1 MKGRIKRKMKEFK
14 TRKSL
19 WIVFLIFLSVI
30 FYPGWVI
37 ANNINEKAIQ
47 IVSNPGEDF
56 AAAISRDEKTLVYV
70 SEKSGNLDLW
80 LKKLEPAPPPDRQL
94 TFHNSADN
102 SPAISPNGEWLAFI
116 SNRSDP
122 KGDLY
127 ILPLKF
133 VAPKKGIDNARRLTD
148 GKTQD
153 KNPTWSP
160 DGKSIYFSSKSS
172 GLFDT
177 QIKKINI
184 DTKIETEI
192 DKVQGVNPSIS
203 YDGNLLAFVSQKKE
217 INPSIWVKD
226 LKTNSLIQI
235 TKGADIDVSP
245 TWSPDGKKIYFTRYR
260 DDTNRD
266 NAVTIE
272 DRPNLWS
279 VSFPPS
285 KLPIQLTDSSAHDLF
300 PQASK
305 DSLYITSDRK
315 KDIDIWKIPEKG
327 LIPFPED
334 YGQALQ
340 ITADLC
346 PKTDQTPYSCLM
358 AYNNLIAL
366 FPNEEGKARSRY
378 LLGLGYLSLNHT
390 NFAEKIFSQIAQDEQ
405 KNALYRGL
413 SEIENL
419 VLKTEKSKIKGGS
432 EYRKQ
437 AAQALQNLD
446 NIKAKYKDERR
457 VNARVLLEKGRILFK
472 IEQLNKALAFYK
484 KTIQNFPEQR
494 TIAAEAAFL
503 QSEVYQT
510 LSDNRKVINSFIQVV
525 RDFYDVEYWADK
537 ATREIF
543 ALHENQPT
551 LEKKA
556 SELRNISIQYE
567 KLPRLAAAIQ
577 NRVGELYKQGNENLL
592 AKEAYQATVNRFPNS
607 IKAKNAAL
615 FALANIYA
623 EEENFE
629 QSLKVYEQIAD
640 DSKDLKDAVQRSRKG
655 YIRKS
660 IEKGEW
666 ELKVGEVKL
675 AVKTFLNLIQFS
687 PETIEGH
694 RGFVQAK
701 AALKGI
707 DETISFYKTRLK
719 KNPNSAPDRYA
730 LGLAYTYLK
739 KPDFDGAEK
748 EIREALRVDSQQLY
762 YHQTLGYVYE
772 QMESTLKRPD
782 YLERALQEYQ
792 TALSLVDPIETPR
805 NEANLLL
812 NLGNGNFLLNNFSAA
827 YRYYKKR
834 NEIGLDFLDETREA
848 IYYSR
853 YGESAFKSGASKEAI
868 INLKKS
874 LKIFSKKKNQTRM
887 AELNDR
893 IALAYQDIG
902 NNSEAVNHFAE
913 AMEINRASGNTS
925 SLSRSLR
932 NIANNL
938 FWLNKKE
945 KTKKSG
951 QLTQALNNYFEA
963 IEKIEKFGV
972 IQKKKSQSGLLNIQI
987 ETPLDQNASA
997 AASGFDTVG
1006 EQKLIFHYVGKI
1018 YGDFKE
1024 YGRATEYFEKKLALI
1039 PENLDIEKNVPVLL
1053 EKALLQ
1059 NQIGNFNYLKGDY
1072 EAAGRFF
1079 KNSYQLSKSLKNRY
1093 GTAVNA
1099 ANLGKLLLA
1108 KLENRPTA
1116 QPTQEIENTIS
1127 LLTDTSK
1134 WLTEFKDYSNPEYQ
1148 AYLQNYI
1155 GIFNYYKTLQLSNST
1170 KTTNEKDDSL
1180 SFLSSLNE
1188 IKKDVNSLDLAAKNF
1203 QSAIKNLEA
1212 AKEVPQK
1219 KQMLAALR
1227 QNLKLAN
1234 DFKSSKKRT
1243 DSNSVP
1249 FDLAFSIR
1257 WQHRYL
1263 KALQAISLEEKLKLL
1278 LESEKLFSKIPYG
1291 FSPLKDDGI
1300 TMLAQLYRD
1309 ITTIYFEKKK
1319 FTESLFYSEKG
1330 GRQLAL
1336 AHRQSFP
1343 LKFSDEN
1350 RQMYRDE
1357 IEAYPV
1363 RLRKAIEGNSD
1374 EDAESILEELEE
1386 FLTLAKEDDKELAS
1400 LYSPYIPD
1408 ISEIHSAMQKKGI
1421 IIKYEWIGEKIFIWV
1436 LNGKSI
1442 KAGSINATSDLTR
1455 IISQYAANPGNYN
1468 PSDIDLLSKSLTEPI
1483 KDFVKDSKTLYLL
1496 ANGPLEFLPW
1506 PAMKMDGRPIVQSHP
1521 ITYISSFSHL
1531 VFSSEKR
1538 NLYNA
1543 RLLNIGNSFKGM
1555 EDLEGKFSTI
1565 KNLNSMT
1572 KEIDAFPKL
1581 RKNFGLINIEN
1592 RTVLNGRKLWDSYI
1606 GISNNPRRFDRWR
1619 PEDFFAESLPGHL
1632 VALQNIRL
1640 DYERGDDFS
1649 PSAFLTE
1656 ALTFAGFPGVLLNW
1670 NQDESLAKKKLF
1682 KSFLKKI
1689 RGGNPAEALRLAQLE
1704 TAKQFPKSLAWAGYR
1719 FYGFPG
1725 MEENEKKEFAKTH
1738 FDSNVQKGLQ
1748 AFKKK
1753 EWNSSIGYFE
1763 NALALIA
1770 FLENKNSE
1778 DQIRKTLALAAYN
1791 QGDYQ
1796 KAIQYQNDLVKT
1808 MESKEDPERLAE
1820 AIYFLGILHSRAENY
1835 GEAVKFLQQSLN
1847 IYKKNE
1853 ILDKLAESYSALG
1866 IIEENA
1872 LDYDKALQAFNSSL
1886 KISEEIGEDLNRG
1899 RELRRIGRIFY
1910 LRLSRYDQAKVY
1922 FQQAYDLFKEIEQL
1936 DQVVETLLELG
1947 LVAEKQGDFDVAL
1960 NHYQEAQN
1968 QAKEIDMKPGLS
1980 KAFLYQ
1986 ANSHWFQGNY
1996 QKAFKFQ
2003 RKALAIAEEI
2013 NDKRQKTFVYN
2024 TLGLIYWTLNNS
2036 SQALGNLNK
2045 SLKLA
2050 GEIESPLDI
2059 ATAYNNIG
2067 LVYRKDKKYE
2077 KSIEFFQKA
2086 LKKDEELKS
2095 KWGQG
2100 YTHRNLGMSYLR
2112 LDQLDSAST
2121 HIQKAVTL
2129 SREIGNQT
2137 NLVKSMLEMGNLAM
2151 KRKNCSKAISAF
2163 KETEDLAGK
2172 LKISEVHW
2180 RALRG
2185 QGKCLAKNGN
2195 LDTATEA
2202 YKKAAEIVED
2212 MRAAIKIEEFQNGFL
2227 TDKQDVFKELVL
2239 LLLDQNKTDEAF
2251 SYAEKA
2257 KSRSFIDLLGN
2268 QKVSLKDDIS
2278 QKLYDSLT
2286 KQKNQIRKIEEIL
2299 GKTEEEDKR
2308 NQLLKDL
2315 VTARNSYQEILI
2327 QVKEQSPQLSSFV
2340 TVETLKIPEIQ
2351 KLLEP
2356 NVALVE
2362 YLTTPNEIVIWVV
2375 SQKNLQVSRVP
2386 IEEKELESLVKDYR
2400 ERMQN
2405 LAPLEEQ
2412 SGKLYDLAI
2421 KPIEPFIQNQRTLGI
2436 IPNGILH
2443 YISFSSLKGPNG
2455 YLFEQHPLFYAP
2467 SASVLKFTFERKYDK
2482 KSGPIKV
2489 LALGN
2494 PDLGSF
2500 NYDLPL
2506 AELEANAIKWDFPK
2520 IDVLTREKATESWLK
2535 KHISEYQIIHIA
2547 SHGEFDPIN
2556 PLFSSL
2562 KLTRDQSNDGN
2573 FEVNEVFALDIKA
2586 DLVTLSAC
2594 QTGLGKIE
2602 GGDELMGLN
2611 RAFFYAGTHALISSL
2626 WRVSDISTAILIKH
2640 FYRNYAK
2647 SLKAESL
2654 RKAQLLVKQSYPHP
2668 SYWSG
2673 FSLTGDYR

>member
-1 MKGRIKRKMKEFK
+1 MFK
-14 TRKSL
+14 VKLCKKITN
-19 WIVFLIFLSVI
+19 LISILLTTI
-30 FYPGWVI
+30 FIQSMVLESF
-37 ANNINEKAIQ
+37 ANNNPIQ

-56 AAAISRDEKTLVYV
+56 AGSVSRDEKAIVYV
-70 SEKSGNLDLW
+70 SQKSGNLDLW

-94 TFHNSADN
+94 TFHNSGDN

-133 VAPKKGIDNARRLTD
+133 AAPQKGIDNARRLTD

-153 KNPTWSP
+153 KNPTWSA
-160 DGKSIYFSSKSS
+160 DGKFIYFSSKSS
-172 GLFDT
+172 GSFET
-177 QIKKINI
+177 QIKKIDI
-184 DTKIETEI
+184 DTKIETGI
-192 DKVQGVNPSIS
+192 DKVQGLNPSVS
-203 YDGNLLAFVSQKKE
+203 HDGRYLAFVSQKRNME
-217 INPSIWVKD
+217 PSIWVKD
-226 LKTNSLIQI
+226 LKTNSLVQI
-235 TKGADIDVSP
+235 TKGKDIDVSP
-245 TWSPDGKKIYFTRYR
+245 NWSPDGKEIYFVRYR

-266 NAVTIE
+266 SAVTIE
-272 DRPNLWS
+272 DRPNIWS
-279 VSFPPS
+279 ISFPPS
-285 KLPIQLTDSSAHDLF
+285 KLPVQLTDSTAYDLF

-305 DSLYITSDRK
+305 NSLYITSDRK
-315 KDIDIWKIPEKG
+315 KDINIWKIPKKG
-327 LIPFPED
+327 LIPFPND

-366 FPNEEGKARSRY
+366 FSDEGGSTRSNY
-378 LLGLGYLSLNHT
+378 LMGLGYLSLGHVDY
-390 NFAEKIFSQIAQDEQ
+390 AEKIFSRIAKNKQ

-413 SEIENL
+413 AEIENL
-419 VLKTEKSKIKGGS
+419 ILQTEKFKTKGNS
-432 EYRKQ
+432 EYLKK
-437 AAQALQNLD
+437 AAQTLVDFN
-446 NIKAKYKDERR
+446 NIKIKYKDERR
-457 VNARVLLEKGRILFK
+457 VSSKILLEKGRILFK
-472 IEQLNKALAFYK
+472 TKEINKALKFYK
-484 KTIQNFPEQR
+484 ETIKNYPEQR
-494 TIAAEAAFL
+494 TISAEAAFL
-503 QSEVYQT
+503 QNEIYQT
-510 LSDNRKVINSFIQVV
+510 LGDNQKVINSFIQVV
-525 RDFYDVEYWADK
+525 RDFYDVEYWTDK

-543 ALHENQPT
+543 ALHEDQPT

-556 SELRNISIQYE
+556 SKLHDLSIQYE
-567 KLPRLAAAIQ
+567 KLPRLAGAIQ
-577 NRVGELYKQGNENLL
+577 NRVGELYRQGNENLL

-607 IKAKNAAL
+607 TKSKNAAL

-623 EEENFE
+623 EEEDFE
-629 QSLKVYEQIAD
+629 QSLRVYEQIAD
-640 DSKDLKDAVQRSRKG
+640 DSKDLKEAVKNSRKG

-660 IEKGEW
+660 VAKGKW

-675 AVKTFLNLIQFS
+675 AVKTFLNLILFS
-687 PETIEGH
+687 TETIEGH

-707 DETISFYKTRLK
+707 DETISFYKDRLK
-719 KNPNSAPDRYA
+719 KNPDSAPDRYA
-730 LGLAYTYLK
+730 LGLTYTYLE
-739 KPDFDGAEK
+739 KPDLDMAEK
-748 EIREALRVDSQQLY
+748 EIREAIRTDSQQIY

-772 QMESTLKRPD
+772 QMESILKRSD

-792 TALSLVDPIETPR
+792 TALSLADPTETPR
-805 NEANLLL
+805 NEADLLL
-812 NLGNGNFLLNNFSAA
+812 NLGNGNFLLNNFSTA
-827 YRYYKKR
+827 YRYYKR
-834 NEIGLDFLDETREA
+834 REETGLDFLNESREA
-848 IYYSR
+848 IYFSR
-853 YGESAFKSGASKEAI
+853 YGESTFKFGSPKEAI
-868 INLKKS
+868 KTLKKS
-874 LKIFSKKKNQTRM
+874 LKIFSKKKDQTRM

-893 IALAYQDIG
+893 IALAYQDVE
-902 NNSEAVNHFAE
+902 NYSEAVNHFTE

-972 IQKKKSQSGLLNIQI
+972 IQKKKNQSGLLNIQI

-1024 YGRATEYFEKKLALI
+1024 YGRATKYFEKKLALI
-1039 PENLDIEKNVPVLL
+1039 PDKLDIEKNVPVLL

-1072 EAAGRFF
+1072 EAAGRYF
-1079 KNSYQLSKSLKNRY
+1079 KNSYQLSKSLKNRH

-1116 QPTQEIENTIS
+1116 QPFQEIESTIS
-1127 LLTDTSK
+1127 LLTETSK
-1134 WLTEFKDYSNPEYQ
+1134 WLAEFKEYSNPEYQ

-1155 GIFNYYKTLQLSNST
+1155 GIFKYYKTLQLSNTT
-1170 KTTNEKDDSL
+1170 KPLSEKNDSI
-1180 SFLSSLNE
+1180 SFLSSLNDLKNE
-1188 IKKDVNSLDLAAKNF
+1188 VDNLNLAAQNF
-1203 QSAIKNLEA
+1203 KEAIKNIEA
-1212 AKEVPQK
+1212 AKDIPQK
-1219 KQMLAALR
+1219 KEMLAALK
-1227 QNLKLAN
+1227 QNLKLTKNFENSA
-1234 DFKSSKKRT
+1234 KKTNSNTAPT
-1243 DSNSVP
+1243 DP
-1249 FDLAFSIR
+1249 AFSIR

-1263 KALQAISLEEKLKLL
+1263 KALQSASSKEKLSLF

-1300 TMLAQLYRD
+1300 TMLAQLYQD
-1309 ITTIYFEKKK
+1309 ITAAYFEEKR
-1319 FTESLFYSEKG
+1319 FAEALFFSEKG
-1330 GRQLAL
+1330 SRQLAI
-1336 AHRQSFP
+1336 ANHQIFP
-1343 LKFSDEN
+1343 KNFSNED
-1350 RQMYRDE
+1350 RQMYWDE
-1357 IEAYPV
+1357 LKTFPD
-1363 RLRKAIEGNSD
+1363 RLRKAVEGTSE
-1374 EDAESILEELEE
+1374 EDAKSILEEQEE
-1386 FLTLAKEDDKELAS
+1386 FLTLVKEDDKELAA
-1400 LYSPYIPD
+1400 LYTPYIPD
-1408 ISEIHSAMQKKGI
+1408 INEIRSSMKKEGAI
-1421 IIKYEWIGEKIFIWV
+1421 LKYEWIGEKIFIWV
-1436 LNGKSI
+1436 INSKI
-1442 KAGSINATSDLTR
+1442 IRAGAVTATSELTR
-1455 IISQYAANPGNYN
+1455 VISQYAANPKSY
-1468 PSDIDLLSKSLTEPI
+1468 SRLDIELLSRALTEPI
-1483 KDFVKDSKTLYLL
+1483 KDFVKNSKALYIL

-1506 PAMKMDGRPIVQSHP
+1506 PAMKINAKSIVETIP

-1531 VFSSEKR
+1531 IFSKEKR

-1543 RLLNIGNSFKGM
+1543 SLLNIGNSFETMKG
-1555 EDLEGKFSTI
+1555 LGSSFSTI
-1565 KNLNSMT
+1565 KNLNSRT

-1581 RKNFGLINIEN
+1581 RRNFGLINIEN

-1606 GISNNPRRFDRWR
+1606 GISDNPRRFDRWR
-1619 PEDFFAESLPGHL
+1619 PQELFEESLSGHL
-1632 VALQNIRL
+1632 IALQNIRS
-1640 DYERGDDFS
+1640 DYERGNNLS
-1649 PSAFLTE
+1649 PSVFLTE

-1670 NQDESLAKKKLF
+1670 TQNGSIAQKSLF
-1682 KSFLKKI
+1682 KSFLKKVPS
-1689 RGGNPAEALRLAQLE
+1689 GNPSEALRFAQLE
-1704 TAKQFPKSLAWAGYR
+1704 TAKKFPDSLDWAGYR

-1725 MEENEKKEFAKTH
+1725 MDEDEKKEFAKTY
-1738 FDSNVQKGLQ
+1738 FDTNVQKGLQ
-1748 AFKKK
+1748 TFKQK
-1753 EWNSSIGYFE
+1753 EWDSSIRYFE
-1763 NALALIA
+1763 NALALIS

-1778 DQIRKTLALAAYN
+1778 NQIRKTLALAAYN

-1796 KAIQYQNDLVKT
+1796 KAIQYQKGLVKM
-1808 MESKEDPERLAE
+1808 MELREDPELLAE
-1820 AIYFLGILHSRAENY
+1820 SIYFLGILHSRAENY
-1835 GEAVKFLQQSLN
+1835 GEAVKLLQKSLN
-1847 IYKKNE
+1847 IYKENE
-1853 ILDKLAESYSALG
+1853 ILDKLAESYSTLG

-1872 LDYDKALQAFNSSL
+1872 LDYDKALQAFSSSL

-1910 LRLSRYDQAKVY
+1910 LRLNRYDRAKAY
-1922 FQQAYDLFKEIEQL
+1922 FQQAYDLFMEIEQL

-1960 NHYQEAQN
+1960 NRYREAQVL
-1968 QAKEIDMKPGLS
+1968 AKKIDMKPGLS

-2003 RKALAIAEEI
+2003 QKALAIAEEI
-2013 NDKRQKTFVYN
+2013 TDKRQKIFVFN

-2050 GEIESPLDI
+2050 EEIESPLDI

-2112 LDQLDSAST
+2112 LDQLDFASI
-2121 HIQKAVTL
+2121 HIQKAVAL

-2163 KETEDLAGK
+2163 KETEALAGK

-2185 QGKCLAKNGN
+2185 QGKCLAMHGN
-2195 LDTATEA
+2195 LNPATEA
-2202 YKKAAEIVED
+2202 YKKSAEIVED
-2212 MRAAIKIEEFQNGFL
+2212 MRAAIKIEEFKNGFL

-2239 LLLDQNKTDEAF
+2239 LLLDQNKTAEAF

-2268 QKVSLKDDIS
+2268 QKVSLKNDVS

-2286 KQKNQIRKIEEIL
+2286 KQKNQIRKIEETL

-2308 NQLLKDL
+2308 NQLLNDL
-2315 VTARNSYQEILI
+2315 VTSKNNYQEILI
-2327 QVKEQSPQLSSFV
+2327 KVKEQSPQLSSFV
-2340 TVETLKIPEIQ
+2340 TVETLNISEIQ

-2356 NVALVE
+2356 KVALIE
-2362 YLTTPNEIVIWVV
+2362 YLTTPKELVIWVV
-2375 SQKNLQVSRVP
+2375 SQNSLQVTKVP
-2386 IEEKELESLVKDYR
+2386 IEEKELEKLVNDYR
-2400 ERMQN
+2400 NRMQN

-2412 SGKLYDLAI
+2412 TGKLYDIAI
-2421 KPIEPFIQNQRTLGI
+2421 KPIEPWIQTQKTLGI

-2443 YISFSSLKGPNG
+2443 YISFSSLRGPNG
-2455 YLFEQHPLFYAP
+2455 YLFEKHPLFYAP
-2467 SASVLKFTFERKYDK
+2467 SASVLKFTFGRKYEK
-2482 KSGPIKV
+2482 KSGPVKV
-2489 LALGN
+2489 LALSN
-2494 PDLGSF
+2494 PDLGSL

-2562 KLTRDQSNDGN
+2562 KLTRDQSEDGN
-2573 FEVNEVFALDIKA
+2573 FEVNEVFSLDIKA

-2640 FYRNYAK
+2640 FYRNYATN
-2647 SLKAESL
+2647 LKAESL
-2654 RKAQLLVKQSYPHP
+2654 RKAQLLVKQSYQHP
-2668 SYWSG
+2668 AYWSA

>member
-1 MKGRIKRKMKEFK
+1 MKKFK
-14 TRKSL
+14 TNKLS
-19 WIVFLIFLSVI
+19 WIVFLILLPVN
-30 FYPGWVI
+30 FYPGWVF
-37 ANNINEKAIQ
+37 ANKINEKAIQ

-70 SEKSGNLDLW
+70 SERSGNLDLW

-133 VAPKKGIDNARRLTD
+133 VPPKNGIDNARRLTD

-153 KNPTWSP
+153 RSPSWSP
-160 DGKSIYFSSKSS
+160 DGKFIYFSSKNS
-172 GLFDT
+172 GSFET
-177 QIKKINI
+177 QIKKIDI
-184 DTKIETEI
+184 DTKIETTL
-192 DKVQGVNPSIS
+192 DKAQGVNPSIS
-203 YDGNLLAFVSQKKE
+203 HDGNYLAFVSQKKE

-226 LKTNSLIQI
+226 LKENSLIQI
-235 TKGADIDVSP
+235 TKGTDIDVYP
-245 TWSPDGKKIYFTRYR
+245 TWSPDGKEIYFVRYR

-266 NAVTIE
+266 SAVTIE
-272 DRPNLWS
+272 DKPNLWS

-285 KLPIQLTDSSAHDLF
+285 KLPIQLTDSSAYDLF

-305 DSLYITSDRK
+305 ESLYITSDRK
-315 KDIDIWKIPEKG
+315 KDIDIWKIPKKG

-340 ITADLC
+340 VTADLC
-346 PKTDQTPYSCLM
+346 PKADQTPYSCLM
-358 AYNNLIAL
+358 AYNNLITS
-366 FPNEEGKARSRY
+366 FPNEEGKVRSKY

-390 NFAEKIFSQIAQDEQ
+390 GFAGKIFSQIAKNEQ
-405 KNALYRGL
+405 KNPLYRGL
-413 SEIENL
+413 AEIENL
-419 VLKTEKSKIKGGS
+419 IIQTEKFKTKGTTDYRKKANQTLKDLDKIKT
-432 EYRKQ
+432 
-437 AAQALQNLD
+437 
-446 NIKAKYKDERR
+446 KYKNERR
-457 VNARVLLEKGRILFK
+457 VNARVFLEKGRILFK
-472 IEQLNKALAFYK
+472 IEELDKALAFYK
-484 KTIQNFPEQR
+484 ETIQNYPEQR
-494 TIAAEAAFL
+494 TIAAEAAFR
-503 QSEVYQT
+503 QNEVYQT
-510 LSDNRKVINSFIQVV
+510 LGDNRKVINSFIQVV
-525 RDFYDVEYWADK
+525 RDFYDVEYWTDK
-537 ATREIF
+537 ATKEIF

-551 LEKKA
+551 LEKKT

-592 AKEAYQATVNRFPNS
+592 AKEAYQATIDRFPNS

-640 DSKDLKDAVQRSRKG
+640 DSKNLKEAVQNSRKG

-660 IEKGEW
+660 IKKGEW

-675 AVKTFLNLIQFS
+675 AAKTFLNLVRFS

-701 AALKGI
+701 AALKGTE
-707 DETISFYKTRLK
+707 ETISFYKSRLK
-719 KNPNSAPDRYA
+719 KNPNSAPDRYS

-739 KPDFDGAEK
+739 NPDLDAAEK

-792 TALSLVDPIETPR
+792 TALSLVDPIDSPR
-805 NEANLLL
+805 NEADLLL
-812 NLGNGNFLLNNFSAA
+812 NLGNGNFLLNSFSAA

-834 NEIGLDFLDETREA
+834 EETGLDFLDETREA

-853 YGESAFKSGASKEAI
+853 YGESAFKSGLSKEAI
-868 INLKKS
+868 KNLKNS
-874 LKIFSKKKNQTRM
+874 LKIFSKKKDQTRI

-893 IALAYQDIG
+893 IALAYQDIE
-902 NNSEAVNHFAE
+902 NHSDAVNHFAR
-913 AMEINRASGNTS
+913 AMEINRESGNTS

-972 IQKKKSQSGLLNIQI
+972 IQKKKNQSGLLNIQI
-987 ETPLDQNASA
+987 ETPLDQNAST

-1006 EQKLIFHYVGKI
+1006 ERKLIFHYIGKI

-1024 YGRATEYFEKKLALI
+1024 YGRAIEYFEKKLALI
-1039 PENLDIEKNVPVLL
+1039 PNNLDIEKNVPVLL

-1072 EAAGRFF
+1072 EAASRYF
-1079 KNSYQLSKSLKNRY
+1079 KESYQLSKSLKNRH

-1099 ANLGKLLLA
+1099 ANIGKLHLA

-1116 QPTQEIENTIS
+1116 RPSEEITDTIS
-1127 LLTDTSK
+1127 LLSETSK
-1134 WLTEFKDYSNPEYQ
+1134 WLAEFKEYPNLEYQ
-1148 AYLQNYI
+1148 AYLKNYI
-1155 GIFNYYKTLQLSNST
+1155 GIFNYYKALQLSNIEKQANTLNDNLSLIASLKNI
-1170 KTTNEKDDSL
+1170 KTDVDNVREAAEYFREALASL
-1180 SFLSSLNE
+1180 
-1188 IKKDVNSLDLAAKNF
+1188 KAAKD
-1203 QSAIKNLEA
+1203 I
-1212 AKEVPQK
+1212 PQK
-1219 KQMLAALR
+1219 DQMLAALK
-1227 QNLKLAN
+1227 QNIELTGVWE
-1234 DFKSSKKRT
+1234 SSKKDKKAET
-1243 DSNSVP
+1243 TVSDPTFSV
-1249 FDLAFSIR
+1249 R
-1257 WQHRYL
+1257 WQYRYL
-1263 KALQAISLEEKLKLL
+1263 KAIQTSSTEKKLNLL

-1291 FSPLKDDGI
+1291 FSTLNEGEI
-1300 TMLAQLYRD
+1300 VMLAQLYKD
-1309 ITTIYFEKKK
+1309 ITSVYFEKKR
-1319 FTESLFYSEKG
+1319 FAEALFFSEKG
-1330 GRQLAL
+1330 HRQLAI
-1336 AHRQSFP
+1336 AARQNFP

-1350 RQMYRDE
+1350 RQAYHDE
-1357 IEAYPV
+1357 ITAFPN
-1363 RLRKAIEGNSD
+1363 RLKSVLEGASK
-1374 EDAESILEELEE
+1374 EDAESILEEQKE
-1386 FLTLAKEDDKELAS
+1386 FIALVKEDDKELAA
-1400 LYSPYIPD
+1400 LYDPYIPD
-1408 ISEIHSAMQKKGI
+1408 ISEIRDSIEKGGTI
-1421 IIKYEWIGEKIFIWV
+1421 VKYEWIDDKIFTWV
-1436 LNGKSI
+1436 LDSKTLRAGEI
-1442 KAGSINATSDLTR
+1442 KASPELTR
-1455 IISQYAANPGNYN
+1455 VISQYAANPGNYSL
-1468 PSDIDLLSKSLTEPI
+1468 SDINLLSKSLTEPI
-1483 KDFVKDSKTLYLL
+1483 KSFVKKSKDLYIL
-1496 ANGPLEFLPW
+1496 ANGPFEFLPW
-1506 PAMKMDGRPIVQSHP
+1506 PAMKINDKPIIESLTP
-1521 ITYISSFSHL
+1521 TYISSFSHL
-1531 VFSSEKR
+1531 VFSKEKR
-1538 NLYNA
+1538 NLYNT
-1543 RLLNIGNSFKGM
+1543 RLLNVSASPKEILG
-1555 EDLEGKFSTI
+1555 LEGKFSTI
-1565 KNLNSMT
+1565 KNLNSQT
-1572 KEIDAFPKL
+1572 KEIDDFPRLK
-1581 RKNFGLINIEN
+1581 KNFGLINIEN
-1592 RTVLNGRKLWDSYI
+1592 QTNLNGRKLWDSYI
-1606 GISNNPRRFDRWR
+1606 GISSNPRRFDRWQ
-1619 PEDFFAESLPGHL
+1619 PEELFEESLRGHL
-1632 VALQNIRL
+1632 ISLQNIRS
-1640 DYERGDDFS
+1640 DYERGNDLP
-1649 PSAFLTE
+1649 PSVFLTE
-1656 ALTFAGFPGVLLNW
+1656 ALTFAGFPGILLNW
-1670 NQDESLAKKKLF
+1670 NQSGSVAQKSLF
-1682 KSFLKKI
+1682 ETFLEKA
-1689 RGGNPAEALRLAQLE
+1689 RSGNSSQALRMAQLE
-1704 TAKQFPKSLAWAGYR
+1704 TAKKFPNSLDWIGYR

-1725 MEENEKKEFAKTH
+1725 MDENEKKEFAKTN
-1738 FDSNVQKGLQ
+1738 FDKNVQQGLQ
-1748 AFKKK
+1748 AFKQK

-1763 NALALIA
+1763 KALALIS

-1791 QGDYQ
+1791 QGNYS
-1796 KAIQYQNDLVKT
+1796 KAIQYQNDLVKI
-1808 MESKEDPERLAE
+1808 MESREDPELLAE
-1820 AIYFLGILHSRAENY
+1820 ALYFLGILHSRAENY
-1835 GEAVKFLQQSLN
+1835 GEAVKLLQKSLN
-1847 IYKKNE
+1847 IYKENE

-1910 LRLSRYDQAKVY
+1910 LRLSRYNQAKTY
-1922 FQQAYDLFKEIEQL
+1922 FQQAHNLFKEIEQL

-1960 NHYQEAQN
+1960 NHYREAESL
-1968 QAKEIDMKPGLS
+1968 AKEIDLKRGLS

-1996 QKAFKFQ
+1996 QQAFKFQ
-2003 RKALAIAEEI
+2003 RKALAIADEI
-2013 NDKRQKTFVYN
+2013 SDKRQKAFIYN

-2050 GEIESPLDI
+2050 EEIESPLDI

-2086 LKKDEELKS
+2086 LEKDEELKS

-2112 LDQLDSAST
+2112 LNQLDSASI
-2121 HIQKAVTL
+2121 HIQKAVAL

-2163 KETEDLAGK
+2163 KETEALAGK

-2185 QGKCLAKNGN
+2185 QGKCLATDGN
-2195 LDTATEA
+2195 LNPATEA

-2239 LLLDQNKTDEAF
+2239 LLLDQNKTEEAF

-2268 QKVSLKDDIS
+2268 QKVSLKNDVS

-2286 KQKNQIRKIEEIL
+2286 KQKNQIRKIEETL

-2315 VTARNSYQEILI
+2315 VSARNEYQEILI

-2340 TVETLKIPEIQ
+2340 TVETLKVPEIQ

-2362 YLTTPNEIVIWVV
+2362 YLTTPKEIVIWVV
-2375 SQKNLQVSRVP
+2375 SKNNLNASRVP
-2386 IEEKELESLVKDYR
+2386 VEEKELEKLVKDYR
-2400 ERMQN
+2400 DRMQN

-2412 SGKLYDLAI
+2412 SKKLYDLAI
-2421 KPIEPFIQNQRTLGI
+2421 KPIEPWIKTQRMLGI
-2436 IPNGILH
+2436 IPNGLLH

-2455 YLFEQHPLFYAP
+2455 YLFEKHPLFYSP
-2467 SASVLKFTFERKYDK
+2467 SASVLKFTFGRKYEK

-2520 IDVLTREKATESWLK
+2520 IDVLTREKARESWLK

-2562 KLTRDQSNDGN
+2562 KLTRDKSEDGN
-2573 FEVNEVFALDIKA
+2573 FEVNEVFSLDIKA

-2647 SLKAESL
+2647 NLKAESL

>member
-1 MKGRIKRKMKEFK
+1 MGDLKRKMKQFK
-14 TRKSL
+14 AKNL
-19 WIVFLIFLSVI
+19 ILVVFLILF
-30 FYPGWVI
+30 WVNFCPEWAI
-37 ANNINEKAIQ
+37 ANDINDKAIQ

-56 AAAISRDEKTLVYV
+56 AAAISRDEKNLVYV

-94 TFHNSADN
+94 TFHNSEDN

-133 VAPKKGIDNARRLTD
+133 AAQKKGIDNARRLTD

-153 KNPTWSP
+153 KNPTWSA
-160 DGKSIYFSSKSS
+160 DGKHIYISYKNS
-172 GLFDT
+172 GSFKT
-177 QIKKINI
+177 QIKKIGI
-184 DTKIETEI
+184 DTKVETVLDNI
-192 DKVQGVNPSIS
+192 QGVNPAVSQNGR
-203 YDGNLLAFVSQKKE
+203 YLAFVSQKKG

-226 LKTNSLIQI
+226 LNTKALTQI
-235 TKGADIDVSP
+235 TKGTDIDVSP
-245 TWSPDGKKIYFTRYR
+245 NWSLDGKEIYFTRYR

-266 NAVTIE
+266 GAITIE
-272 DRPNLWS
+272 DRSNIWS
-279 VSFPPS
+279 ISFPPS
-285 KLPIQLTDSSAHDLF
+285 KLPIQLTDSSAYDLF
-300 PQASK
+300 PHASANG
-305 DSLYITSDRK
+305 LYITSDRK
-315 KDIDIWKIPEKG
+315 KDIDIWKIPTKG
-327 LIPFPED
+327 LIPFPND

-346 PKTDQTPYSCLM
+346 PKTDQTSYSCLM
-358 AYNNLIAL
+358 TYNNLTAL
-366 FPNEEGKARSRY
+366 FPNESGSARNKY
-378 LLGLGYLSLNHT
+378 LLGLGYLSLGHVDYAN
-390 NFAEKIFSQIAQDEQ
+390 KIFSKIVKNEQ

-413 SEIENL
+413 AEIESL
-419 VLKTEKSKIKGGS
+419 ILQTEKFKIKGKS
-432 EYRKQ
+432 EYRKKAIQ
-437 AAQALQNLD
+437 TLADLN
-446 NIKAKYKDERR
+446 NIKTKYKDERR
-457 VNARVLLEKGRILFK
+457 INARVLLEKGRFFFK
-472 IEQLNKALAFYK
+472 IEEFNKALKFYK
-484 KTIQNFPEQR
+484 KTIKDYPEQR
-494 TIAAEAAFL
+494 TIAAEAAFI
-503 QSEVYQT
+503 QNDIYKT
-510 LSDNRKVINSFIQVV
+510 LSDDRKVINSFIQVV
-525 RDFYDVEYWADK
+525 RDFYDVEYWTNK
-537 ATREIF
+537 ATKEIF

-556 SELRNISIQYE
+556 SNLQNLSIQYE

-577 NRVGELYKQGNENLL
+577 NRVGELYNLGNENLL
-592 AKEAYQATVNRFPNS
+592 AKEAYQATVDRFPNS
-607 IKAKNAAL
+607 IRAKNAAL

-623 EEENFE
+623 NEENFE
-629 QSLKVYEQIAD
+629 QSLKVYEQIAG
-640 DSKDLKDAVQRSRKG
+640 DSKDLKEAVQKSRKG

-660 IEKGEW
+660 IKKGEW

-675 AVKTFLNLIQFS
+675 AVKTYLNLIQFS
-687 PETIEGH
+687 PEIVEGH
-694 RGFVQAK
+694 RGFIQAK
-701 AALKGI
+701 AALGKI
-707 DETISFYKTRLK
+707 NDAILFYKNRID
-719 KNPNSAPDRYA
+719 KNPGFAPNRYA
-730 LGLAYTYLK
+730 FGLAHTYLK
-739 KPDFDGAEK
+739 NPDFDLAEK
-748 EIREALRVDSQQLY
+748 EIREAIRIDSQQLFF
-762 YHQTLGYVYE
+762 HQTLGYVYE
-772 QMESTLKRPD
+772 QMESILKRSD

-792 TALSLVDPIETPR
+792 TALSLTNSNESPR
-805 NEANLLL
+805 NEADLLL

-827 YRYYKKR
+827 FRYYKKR
-834 NEIGLDFLDETREA
+834 EKSGLSFLDETREA

-853 YGESAFKSGASKEAI
+853 YGESAFKSGFSNEAI
-868 INLKKS
+868 KSLKNS
-874 LKIFSKKKNQTRM
+874 LKIFSKKKDQSRM

-893 IALAYQDIG
+893 IALAYQDLK

-972 IQKKKSQSGLLNIQI
+972 IQKKKDQSGLLNIQI

-997 AASGFDTVG
+997 AASGFDKVG

-1039 PENLDIEKNVPVLL
+1039 PEKLDIEKNVPILL

-1079 KNSYQLSKSLKNRY
+1079 KSSYRLSKSLKNRH

-1099 ANLGKLLLA
+1099 TNLGKLLLA

-1116 QPTQEIENTIS
+1116 QPSKEIEEIIS
-1127 LLTDTSK
+1127 LLTETSN
-1134 WLTEFKDYSNPEYQ
+1134 WLAEFKEYPNPEYQ

-1155 GIFNYYKTLQLSNST
+1155 GIFKYYKTLRLSDS
-1170 KTTNEKDDSL
+1170 KKPTNEKNDNL
-1180 SFLSSLNE
+1180 SFLASLNNL
-1188 IKKDVNSLDLAAKNF
+1188 KNDVDNLSLAAQNFKN
-1203 QSAIKNLEA
+1203 AIKNLEA
-1212 AKEVPQK
+1212 AKDVPQK
-1219 KQMLAALR
+1219 KQMLAALK

-1234 DFKSSKKRT
+1234 NWENSRKKNNSSKIT
-1243 DSNSVP
+1243 PDP
-1249 FDLAFSIR
+1249 AFSTR

-1263 KALQAISLEEKLKLL
+1263 KALQAASSKEKLNLL

-1309 ITTIYFEKKK
+1309 ITTAYFEKKR
-1319 FTESLFYSEKG
+1319 FAEALFFSEKG
-1330 GRQLAL
+1330 SRQLTIAN
-1336 AHRQSFP
+1336 RQIIP
-1343 LKFSDEN
+1343 LNFSDEN

-1357 IEAYPV
+1357 FKAFPN
-1363 RLRKAIEGNSD
+1363 RLRKAVEGTSE
-1374 EDAESILEELEE
+1374 EDVESILEEQEE
-1386 FLTLAKEDDKELAS
+1386 FIALAKEDDKELAA
-1400 LYSPYIPD
+1400 LYSPFVPGID
-1408 ISEIHSAMQKKGI
+1408 EIRSSIKKEGTI
-1421 IIKYEWIGEKIFIWV
+1421 LKYEWIGEKIFIWV
-1436 LNGKSI
+1436 LDAKNI
-1442 KAGSINATSDLTR
+1442 KAGEVNATSDLTR
-1455 IISQYAANPGNYN
+1455 IFSKYAANPGNYSL
-1468 PSDIDLLSKSLTEPI
+1468 SDIDLLSRSLTEPI
-1483 KDFVKDSKTLYLL
+1483 RDFVKNSKDLYIL

-1506 PAMKMDGRPIVQSHP
+1506 AAMKINGKPILESLP

-1531 VFSSEKR
+1531 VFSKEKR

-1543 RLLNIGNSFKGM
+1543 RLLNVGNPSKAIEG
-1555 EDLEGKFSTI
+1555 LEGNFSTI
-1565 KNLNSMT
+1565 KNLNSQT
-1572 KEIDAFPKL
+1572 KEIDAFPDL

-1606 GISNNPRRFDRWR
+1606 GISNNPRRFDRWS
-1619 PEDFFAESLPGHL
+1619 PEEFFKEPLSGHL
-1632 VALQNIRL
+1632 IALQNIRS
-1640 DYERGDDFS
+1640 DYERGNDLS
-1649 PSAFLTE
+1649 PSAFFTE

-1670 NQDESLAKKKLF
+1670 TKNDTPAQKNLF

-1689 RGGNPAEALRLAQLE
+1689 RDGNPSEALRLAQLE
-1704 TAKQFPKSLAWAGYR
+1704 SAKQFPNSLDWAGYR

-1725 MEENEKKEFAKTH
+1725 MEEDEKKEFAKIN
-1738 FDSNVQKGLQ
+1738 FDANVQKGLQ
-1748 AFKKK
+1748 AFKQKN
-1753 EWNSSIGYFE
+1753 WDNSIGYFE
-1763 NALALIA
+1763 KALALIS
-1770 FLENKNSE
+1770 FLENKNTE
-1778 DQIRKTLALAAYN
+1778 EQIRKTLALAAYN

-1796 KAIQYQNDLVKT
+1796 KAIKYQNDLAKM
-1808 MESKEDPERLAE
+1808 MERREDPEPFAE

-1835 GEAVKFLQQSLN
+1835 GQAVKYLQQSLK
-1847 IYKKNE
+1847 IYKENE

-1910 LRLSRYDQAKVY
+1910 LRLSSYDQAKAY

-1936 DQVVETLLELG
+1936 DQMVETLLELG
-1947 LVAEKQGDFDVAL
+1947 LVSEKQGDFDVAL
-1960 NHYQEAQN
+1960 NLYREAQN
-1968 QAKEIDMKPGLS
+1968 LAKEIDMKPGLS

-1996 QKAFKFQ
+1996 QQAFKSQ
-2003 RKALAIAEEI
+2003 GKALAIAEEI
-2013 NDKRQKTFVYN
+2013 VDKRQKAFIYN

-2050 GEIESPLDI
+2050 TEIESPLDI

-2086 LKKDEELKS
+2086 LKKDQELKS

-2112 LDQLDSAST
+2112 LNQLDSASV
-2121 HIQKAVTL
+2121 HIEKAVAL

-2163 KETEDLAGK
+2163 KETEALAGK

-2180 RALRG
+2180 RALKG
-2185 QGKCLAKNGN
+2185 NGKCLAIKGN
-2195 LDTATEA
+2195 LNLATEA
-2202 YKKAAEIVED
+2202 YKKAAEIVEG

-2239 LLLDQNKTDEAF
+2239 LLLDQNKTEEAF

-2268 QKVSLKDDIS
+2268 QKVSLKDDVS

-2286 KQKNQIRKIEEIL
+2286 GQKNQIRKIEETL

-2308 NQLLKDL
+2308 NRLLKDL
-2315 VTARNSYQEILI
+2315 VIARNNYQQILI
-2327 QVKEQSPQLSSFV
+2327 QVKNQSPQLSSFV
-2340 TVETLKIPEIQ
+2340 TVETLNVPEIQ
-2351 KLLEP
+2351 KMLEP
-2356 NVALVE
+2356 NIALVE
-2362 YLTTPNEIVIWVV
+2362 YLTTPKELIIWVV
-2375 SQKNLQVSRVP
+2375 SKDNLKASRVSV
-2386 IEEKELESLVKDYR
+2386 EEKELEKLVRDYR
-2400 ERMQN
+2400 DRMQN
-2405 LAPLEEQ
+2405 LAPLDKQ
-2412 SGKLYDLAI
+2412 SEKLYELVI
-2421 KPIEPFIQNQRTLGI
+2421 KPIEPWINAQRTLGI

-2443 YISFSSLKGPNG
+2443 YVSFSSLKGPNG
-2455 YLFEQHPLFYAP
+2455 YLFEKHPLFYSP
-2467 SASVLKFTFERKYDK
+2467 SASVLKYTFARKYEK

-2506 AELEANAIKWDFPK
+2506 AELEANSIKWDFPQ

-2535 KHISEYQIIHIA
+2535 KHISKYQIIHIA
-2547 SHGEFDPIN
+2547 SHGEFDPVN

-2562 KLTRDQSNDGN
+2562 KLTRDKSEDGN
-2573 FEVNEVFALDIKA
+2573 FEVNEVFSLDIKA

-2640 FYRNYAK
+2640 FYRNYTNN
-2647 SLKAESL
+2647 LKAESL